1 MSIGILGHKLGM
13 TRVYDDAGVV
23 TAVTVIAAEPNTIV
37 QIKGSEKDGYEAV
50 QVGTG
55 DQKESRLSKPLRG
68 HFAKAGVSPKHTLR
82 EFRLEANGNGGAQ
95 EGDADLKVGDDITV
109 NRFTAGQIVDVIG
122 LSKGRGFQGVMKRHG
137 FHGQPA
143 SHGSKMHRR
152 PGGIGMGSTPGR
164 IPKNTKMPGHMGH
177 KRVTVQ
183 NLRIVQVR
191 EDDNVLLVKGAIPG
205 AKGSLV
211 VVRTAIKGQP
221 REKQKQESKAMNPI
235 KAAKKGK

>member
-23 TAVTVIAAEPNTIV
+23 TAVTVIAAEPNTVV

-50 QVGTG
+50 QVGFG
-55 DQKESRLSKPLRG
+55 DQKESRLSKPLQG
-68 HFAKAGVSPKHTLR
+68 HYKKAGVSPKHTLR
-82 EFRLEANGNGGAQ
+82 EFRLNG
-95 EGDADLKVGDDITV
+95 EETDKDLKVGDDITV
-109 NRFTAGQIVDVIG
+109 NRFAVGQVVDVIG
-122 LSKGRGFQGVMKRHG
+122 VSKGKGFQGVMKRHG

-164 IPKNTKMPGHMGH
+164 IPKNTKMPGHMGS
-177 KRVTVQ
+177 KRITVQ
-183 NLRIVQVR
+183 NLRVVQVR

-221 REKQKQESKAMNPI
+221 REKQKQIEKAMNPI

>member
-23 TAVTVIAAEPNTIV
+23 TAVTVIAADPNTVV
-37 QIKGSEKDGYEAV
+37 QIKGTEKEGYEAV
-50 QVGTG
+50 QVGVK
-55 DQKESRLSKPLRG
+55 DQKESRVSKPLQG
-68 HFAKAGVSPKHTLR
+68 HFKKAGVSPKHTLR
-82 EFRLEANGNGGAQ
+82 EFRLNGD
-95 EGDADLKVGDDITV
+95 DADKDVKVGDQITV
-109 NRFTAGQIVDVIG
+109 NRFSVGQIVDVIG

-164 IPKNTKMPGHMGH
+164 IPKGKAMPGHMGD

-183 NLRIVQVR
+183 NLRVVQIR
-191 EDDNVLLVKGAIPG
+191 EDDNVLLVKGAVPG

-221 REKQKQESKAMNPI
+221 REKQAQESKAMNPL

>member
-13 TRVYDDAGVV
+13 TRVYDDAGIV
-23 TAVTVIAAEPNTIV
+23 TAVTVIAADPNTVV
-37 QIKGSEKDGYEAV
+37 QIKGTEKEGYEAV
-50 QVGTG
+50 QVGVR
-55 DQKESRLSKPLRG
+55 DQKESRVSKPLQG
-68 HFAKAGVSPKHTLR
+68 HFKKAGVSPKHTLR
-82 EFRLEANGNGGAQ
+82 EFRLNGDDSDK
-95 EGDADLKVGDDITV
+95 ELKVGDELSV
-109 NRFTAGQIVDVIG
+109 NRFEVGQIVDVIG

-143 SHGSKMHRR
+143 SHGSKTHRR
-152 PGGIGMGSTPGR
+152 PGSIGMGSTPGR
-164 IPKNTKMPGHMGH
+164 IPKNKKMPGQMGD

-183 NLRIVQVR
+183 NLRVVQVR
-191 EDDNVLLVKGAIPG
+191 EDDNVLLVKGAVPG

-221 REKQKQESKAMNPI
+221 REKQKQEVKAMNPI